1 VQYFSLLEVI
11 IDSMISVIIP
21 VISDKFLKPLL
32 DILVVGKL
40 SPHEIIIIDNNN
52 QCCKDICKEYPVSY
66 FPQEKNLGVNASW
79 NLGVSLAKMN
89 LVAILND
96 DLIVPK
102 SFLSLVVQTFK
113 IKPDAGIVVPQ
124 TVQVIKQVY
133 KQTNHKGPI
142 LQPLTRREG
151 WAFTIKKEAYKMIPS
166 ELFTFYGDDW
176 LFKHM
181 LKAGFKGYKITNCL
195 IYHYIGLS
203 NTGKEQMHSE
213 GKIYKKMGP

>member
-1 VQYFSLLEVI
+1 MASI
-11 IDSMISVIIP
+11 IIP
-21 VISDKFLKPLL
+21 VISDRYLNGILNNLYNGCLL
-32 DILVVGKL
+32 PK
-40 SPHEIIIIDNNN
+40 ETIIIDNNN
-52 QCCKDICKEYPVSY
+52 QCCKDICKRYPVSY

-79 NLGVSLAKMN
+79 NLGVSLAKTN

-113 IKPDAGIVVPQ
+113 IKSDAGIVVPQ
-124 TVQVIKQVY
+124 TIKFIKQVN
-133 KQTNHKGPI
+133 KQIIHKEPI

-151 WAFTIKKEAYKMIPS
+151 WAFTITKRAYKPIPS

-181 LKAGFKGYKITNCL
+181 LAAGFKGYKITNCL
-195 IYHYIGLS
+195 IYHYIGFS
-203 NTGKEQMHSE
+203 NTGKIQMHSE
-213 GKIYKKMGP
+213 GKIYKKMGLD